1 MFAGIGVF
9 GVFIALIASLFVRP
23 SKDHAS
29 MERIV
34 ERLNRIEA
42 IVSTLAAHTSTN
54 ETSGDLA
61 SRAQQRSERG
71 HLN

>member
-23 SKDHAS
+23 SKDHVS

-34 ERLNRIEA
+34 ERLDRIET
-42 IVSTLAAHTSTN
+42 IVSTLTAHNSTN
-54 ETSGDLA
+54 EAVDDLA
-61 SRAQQRSERG
+61 SHAQQRGKKGR
-71 HLN
+71 LN